1 MTVRIFQPI
10 KFGAKARPRTFR
22 VENESTRRADSH
34 LTGGCYQNLNTKRS
48 RKSYFE
54 KTVN

>member
-22 VENESTRRADSH
+22 VENESTRRTD
-34 LTGGCYQNLNTKRS
+34 TDGCYQNLNTKRS